1 MRNKKIIALALALVC
16 YFSGSS
22 QTIYSYQNWADG
34 GAFGGRIVLP
44 HDSTAQGSKTPKSD
58 VLFIGWQMYTL
69 GSDGHYHLLT
79 GGGGGSQVQSDYNQ
93 TDNSQVDYIKN
104 KPSISAVGLNGQWLS
119 ILNRPIVVRQDS
131 TSPYSY
137 PTWLAHIA
145 WQTLSLAPDSTT
157 YGYHTLGYYW
167 AQFGHNVDSAI
178 WKSDATYSA
187 DHTLVMNNH
196 TQFFGAVT
204 YNTGGTKKGVF
215 IGTSITHGQQTGT
228 SDTVGRYSDV
238 ATELIQIF
246 GTYTQVNLGVSGN
259 TVDEM
264 IARIPDYDTS
274 YAFMVVDAGTNE
286 LNDAIDS
293 ATFRA
298 HYTDFMTAS
307 TATHAWPAK
316 KIILISQMGH
326 QIGQY
331 SLAGFL
337 GNNFVDSTL
346 AKQFGARYCDAW
358 YPELSPGMEYIRA
371 DSNVHP
377 DLAASQLLGQIVAG
391 AISDVIQFKN
401 DGQSVVVAHKAQIG
415 DQIYKNLRAVT
426 TPHILATDDNG
437 NMGWTN
443 QLPDKIRTQGR
454 MDVGGGMA
462 FFGRDFSFATT
473 YIPTGFV
480 PYRDILLG
488 QGVVVHKSFQ
498 LGIADENTLDLG
510 DVNGNVA
517 LTLNHAGT
525 TATITAPIVDIAASG
540 GLNISGLVK
549 ISNGLN
555 VQNTQIVG
563 DYSGG
568 TINDIE
574 LSQNGTRNT
583 LFQNREASG
592 KYIFTSS
599 LGIAGYEAQDLVI
612 FPNGD
617 MVVGKTLFGD
627 TLADEPSSQF
637 TVGTGPTGIYFDKGS
652 IPNVRMTTTQ
662 RDAIASPTDGLH
674 VYNTTTEQDEYY
686 NATTA
691 AWTAVGASI
700 STMPFSQITTTG
712 TMPTVVIGGAVPS
725 GGSVTSGNTTT
736 SNGVR
741 GGWGFTSGTGSG
753 SGATVMTFTIP
764 TQPSSNYVVVFQ
776 QTSGPFVYVVPTSQT
791 TTSFI
796 MALGTGASP
805 IGASASYSW
814 NYWIIN

>member
-44 HDSTAQGSKTPKSD
+44 HDSTTQGSKTPKSD

-79 GGGGGSQVQSDYNQ
+79 GGGGGSQVQSDYSQ

-119 ILNRPIVVRQDS
+119 VLNRPIVVRQD

-137 PTWLAHIA
+137 PTWLANIA
-145 WQTLSLAPDSTT
+145 WQTLALAPDSNT
-157 YGYHTLGYYW
+157 YGYHTAGYYW
-167 AQFGHNVDSAI
+167 AQFGHMGDSAI
-178 WKSDATYSA
+178 WKNDAIYPA

-228 SDTVGRYSDV
+228 SDTVGRYSDI
-238 ATELIQIF
+238 ATELIQ
-246 GTYTQVNLGVSGN
+246 TYGDYVQVNLGVAGN

-293 ATFRA
+293 ATFRTN
-298 HYTDFMTAS
+298 YTDFMTAA
-307 TATHAWPAK
+307 TVTHAWPAK

-401 DGQSVVVAHKAQIG
+401 DGQSFVVAHKAQIG
-415 DQIYKNLRAVT
+415 DQIYKNLHAVT

-437 NMGWTN
+437 KMGWTN

-473 YIPTGFV
+473 YMPPGFV
-480 PYRDILLG
+480 PYRDILIG
-488 QGVVVHKSFQ
+488 QQVVIHKSFQ

-510 DVNGNVA
+510 DVNGNVNW
-517 LTLNHAGT
+517 TMPHAGT
-525 TATITAPIVDIAASG
+525 SFTLTAPNIYLAASNNLIDVVG
-540 GLNISGLVK
+540 QVLIHQGVNM
-549 ISNGLN
+549 
-555 VQNTQIVG
+555 QNTDLTG
-563 DYSGG
+563 DYSGHANA
-568 TINDIE
+568 IAVSE
-574 LSQNGTRNT
+574 NGTRNMYFKNRFTTGVT
-583 LFQNREASG
+583 LFETSQGVDGYESVSTMIGTSGSVTIQPEQLGNMPLEDSGSYFSVNESTSLGFKGSQPVPRMSTADRLTLTILHEGLQVYDLTLHENMVYNGSAWVAIGASG
-592 KYIFTSS
+592 
-599 LGIAGYEAQDLVI
+599 
-612 FPNGD
+612 
-617 MVVGKTLFGD
+617 
-627 TLADEPSSQF
+627 
-637 TVGTGPTGIYFDKGS
+637 
-652 IPNVRMTTTQ
+652 
-662 RDAIASPTDGLH
+662 
-674 VYNTTTEQDEYY
+674 
-686 NATTA
+686 
-691 AWTAVGASI
+691 
-700 STMPFSQITTTG
+700 STMPFSVITTTG
-712 TMPTVVIGGAVPS
+712 TASTVSFGSAIPS
-725 GGSVTSGNTTT
+725 TGSITGGNTTRV
-736 SNGVR
+736 NGVR
-741 GGWGFTSGTGSG
+741 GGWGFTSGTGTGSG
-753 SGATVMTFTIP
+753 SNVLTITIP
-764 TQPSSNYVVVFQ
+764 AQPGTDYVVILQ
-776 QTSGPFVYVVPTSQT
+776 QTAGPFTYVVPTTQT
-791 TTSFI
+791 TTSFHVD
-796 MALGTGASP
+796 LGS
-805 IGASASYSW
+805 GASAILPSTSYSW